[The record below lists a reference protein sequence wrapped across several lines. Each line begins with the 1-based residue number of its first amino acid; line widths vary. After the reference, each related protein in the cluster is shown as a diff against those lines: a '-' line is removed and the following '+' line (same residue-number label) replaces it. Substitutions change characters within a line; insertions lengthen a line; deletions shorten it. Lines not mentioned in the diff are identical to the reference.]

1 MPATLSVTGELRPTD
16 SGQATVFIVD
26 DQEDIRT
33 STAVLVRST
42 GLETECF
49 DSGRAF
55 LDAYDGQKHG
65 CIVLDYQMPE
75 LNGAE
80 VQQALKSREF
90 RSPIIFITGKGDVS
104 FATAAMRE
112 GALDVLIKPFAA
124 EDLLTRIQEAVQIDL
139 VQRQKRTLV
148 SDVHDRLS
156 RLTRREREI
165 AELLASGES
174 CKQIA
179 RQLEICHK
187 TVDNHQTTILEKLS
201 VDNPTQLAR
210 MFAQLDLH

>member
-1 MPATLSVTGELRPTD
+1 MPAQFTDTGELRPAD
-16 SGQATVFIVD
+16 PGQATVFIVD
-26 DQEDIRT
+26 DQADIRNT
-33 STAVLVRST
+33 TAILVRTT
-42 GLETECF
+42 GLETECY
-49 DSGRAF
+49 DSGQSF
-55 LDAYDGQKHG
+55 LDAYDCQKHG

-80 VQQALKSREF
+80 VQQALNSKEF

-104 FATAAMRE
+104 FATAAMRD
-112 GALDVLIKPFAA
+112 GALDVLIKPVAA
-124 EDLLTRIQEAVQIDL
+124 KDLLTRIQEAVQIDL

-148 SDVHDRLS
+148 SDVRDRLGH
-156 RLTRREREI
+156 LTRREREI

-179 RQLEICHK
+179 RKLEICHK

-210 MFAQLDLH
+210 MFAQLELH